1 MQPSSSVP
9 DRSSRSRQLRRWGP
23 IAIAAVV
30 ALVVGLVVGLSG
42 GGHSK
47 SGTAASVKSTAISFQ
62 QAKAQHL
69 TVTFPSGCDQST
81 GRARIPLY
89 GAAPCYANVANNGG
103 ATAPGVTGKT
113 IKVVVYLPEPNDP
126 ILAFVEGAIEDKD
139 TNAET
144 TATYQTYDR
153 LFETYYQTYGRSVE
167 LVPFVGTG
175 NANDDVSA
183 RADATQVAAMH
194 PFAVWGG
201 PALTTAWADQLASDH
216 IFCISCTGGSTAQWY
231 AQRAPYVF
239 TLTPNG
245 DQSDQILAEYV
256 GKKLAGHPA
265 VHAGDPAFTRETRKF
280 GLLYIDSGSDSTT
293 IANEEASL
301 LKSKYGV
308 DLTEVAYTLDPI
320 SLQEQASTDIAK
332 LKAAGVTS
340 VIFSGDPVAPATFTA
355 VATAQR
361 YFPEWV
367 IGASALVD
375 TSVFARTYDPTQW
388 AHAFGI
394 SFLGARVDRDQTG
407 AWYLYKW
414 FSGSTPP
421 AVDGYGL
428 ILPQPQ
434 IFYAA
439 LQAAG
444 PDLTAQTFQQ
454 GMFTLATPP
463 GGTTDPTF
471 SYGSHGLWPYPSYN
485 GLDDTTEIW
494 WNPNA
499 SGQDEVGTAGKGLYE
514 YVDGG
519 KRYLFG
525 QWTTSPDQAF
535 NPAGA
540 ITIYAKPP
548 ASDAVPSYPSPAGTA

>member
-1 MQPSSSVP
+1 MQPSSSAP
-9 DRSSRSRQLRRWGP
+9 SNSRQLRRWGP
-23 IAIAAVV
+23 IALVLAV

-47 SGTAASVKSTAISFQ
+47 HGPTAEVKSTAISFQ

-69 TVTFPSGCDQST
+69 NVTFPTGCDPNT

-89 GAAPCYANVANNGG
+89 GSAPCYANVANNGG
-103 ATAPGVTGKT
+103 STASGATGNS

-144 TATYQTYDR
+144 ISTYQTYDR
-153 LFETYYQTYGRSVE
+153 IFETYYQTYGRTVD
-167 LVPFVGTG
+167 LIPFVGTG
-175 NANDDVSA
+175 TANDDVSA

-216 IFCISCTGGSTAQWY
+216 IFCISCLGGSTPQWY

-239 TLTPNG
+239 TLAPNG

-265 VHAGDPAFTRETRKF
+265 VHAGEPAFTHETRKF
-280 GLLYIDSGSDSTT
+280 GLLYIDANSDSAT

-301 LKSKYGV
+301 LKTKYGV
-308 DLTEVAYTLDPI
+308 DITTVAYTLDPI

-355 VATAQR
+355 VATQQR
-361 YFPEWV
+361 YFPEWI

-375 TSVFARTYDPTQW
+375 TSVFARTYDQTQW
-388 AHAFGI
+388 MHAFGI
-394 SFLGARVDRDQTG
+394 SFLGARVDRNTSG

-414 FSGSTPP
+414 FTGKTPP

-444 PDLTAQTFQQ
+444 PDLTVSTFQQ

-494 WNPNA
+494 WNPTA
-499 SGQDEVGTAGKGLYE
+499 TGPDEVGKQGTGMYE

-525 QWTTSPDQAF
+525 QWTTAPDQAF
-535 NPAGA
+535 NPSGA
-540 ITIYAKPP
+540 VTIYAKPP
-548 ASDAVPSYPSPAGTA
+548 PSDAAPNYPSPA